1 MKEPFEGV
9 YTPAGFF
16 RRLAAVLLDVTV
28 VALLAL
34 GARTLLSELL
44 FRTDMDSALPGEV
57 GQFSGQVGT
66 EGPGLIR
73 RVRLSLHP
81 ALLGNG
87 GGKRPGSFCWD
98 CGSWTTPAPGSA
110 SERHFSGSSG
120 ITSAPPFPSW
130 GSCG

>member
-57 GQFSGQVGT
+57 VSFLVRWVLR
-66 EGPGLIR
+66 GPG
-73 RVRLSLHP
+73 
-81 ALLGNG
+81 
-87 GGKRPGSFCWD
+87 
-98 CGSWTTPAPGSA
+98 
-110 SERHFSGSSG
+110 
-120 ITSAPPFPSW
+120 
-130 GSCG
+130 